1 MLIIRSTADISTARF
16 PPRLAVAAAKYFQD
30 IIDAYQ
36 NYNPDDDGHLV
47 VVTPSDSDA
56 SLGLQLGRK
65 WRENLFEGIERD
77 NKHGC
82 FIVVILS
89 NNQHAVTVLV
99 PDEPWLDGPIR
110 LRLQREMVTIENLAP
125 LPGR

>member
-1 MLIIRSTADISTARF
+1 MLIIRSETDIGTARF
-16 PPRLAVAAAKYFQD
+16 PPPLAVAAAKYFQD
-30 IIDAYQ
+30 ILDAHE
-36 NYNPDDDGHLV
+36 NYIPDDDGHLV

-65 WRENLFEGIERD
+65 WRESLFEGIVRD

-89 NNQHAVTVLV
+89 NNQHAVTVLI

-110 LRLQREMVTIENLAP
+110 VRLQRELANYEHLAP
-125 LPGR
+125 LPER